1 MFLADHP
8 RPTSWQGS
16 GGGPPRQVLRESG
29 QPRRADPARH
39 RPEVARLLREA
50 EASATAVLRGQRD
63 ALGRVVDLLLE
74 RETID
79 GSELAAIA
87 ANSDPSIVSRS
98 SRR

>member
-1 MFLADHP
+1 M
-8 RPTSWQGS
+8 
-16 GGGPPRQVLRESG
+16 
-29 QPRRADPARH
+29 
-39 RPEVARLLREA
+39 ARLLREA

-87 ANSDPSIVSRS
+87 GVPERHGEQERIWAPRTAAMAPIPADLPRPGAGAG
-98 SRR
+98 